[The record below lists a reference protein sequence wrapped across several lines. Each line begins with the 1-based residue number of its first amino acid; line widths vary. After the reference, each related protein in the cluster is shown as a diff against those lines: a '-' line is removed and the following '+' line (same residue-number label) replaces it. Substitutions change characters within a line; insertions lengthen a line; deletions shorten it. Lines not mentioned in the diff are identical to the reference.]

1 MITVTPLY
9 AGLVALL
16 FVYLSFRVI
25 TVRRSDRISLGDGG
39 KSDMAK
45 RIRAQG
51 NCAEYAPIALILLA
65 LAEFQGA
72 PVWVLHLLGIML
84 LSGRI
89 IHAWGLS
96 QSPQNLNAR
105 VLGMLLTLIMITFT
119 AIADIGHALF

>member
-9 AGLVALL
+9 AGLIALL

-25 TVRRSDRISLGDGG
+25 ILRRSDRISLGDGG
-39 KSDMAK
+39 KSDIAK

-84 LSGRI
+84 LLGRLL
-89 IHAWGLS
+89 HARGLS

-105 VLGMLLTLIMITFT
+105 VFGMLLTLMMVTFT
-119 AIADIGHALF
+119 AIANIGHALF

>member
-1 MITVTPLY
+1 MTTITPLY
-9 AGLVALL
+9 AGLIALL
-16 FVYLSFRVI
+16 FVYLSLRVI
-25 TVRRSDRISLGDGG
+25 TVRHSDRISLGDGG
-39 KSDMAK
+39 KSDMEK

-72 PVWVLHLLGIML
+72 PVWVIHLLGIML

-96 QSPQNLNAR
+96 QSPQNLRAR
-105 VLGMLLTLIMITFT
+105 VIGMLLTLMMITFT